1 MVWCNNEIYLWILQQ
16 SEYQRLPYPD
26 CSAVESNFTKRTPSV
41 PIFAIK
47 QNVTYRSILGI
58 KCNNE
63 EKASLLGLNISCT
76 TTTSKPPA
84 PNITAV
90 KFLKKHKDWSWKYA
104 PTNNLTGYYR
114 SCVVRDARCSSNKLD
129 ILPICSRTVCFVLYG
144 FLQFMVKEATGT
156 LSVLCV
162 NREDGW
168 FPSKRLQ
175 YHHRMHPRPTLLHF
189 KSFSTWS
196 KT

>member
-26 CSAVESNFTKRTPSV
+26 CSAFESNFTKRTPSV

-63 EKASLLGLNISCT
+63 EKASLWRLNISCT
-76 TTTSKPPA
+76 TTMSKPPA

-114 SCVVRDARCSSNKLD
+114 SCVVRDARCSSNKLN

-144 FLQFMVKEATGT
+144 FLQLMVKEATGT

-162 NREDGW
+162 NRGDGW

>member
-1 MVWCNNEIYLWILQQ
+1 MAWCNNEIYLWILQQ

-26 CSAVESNFTKRTPSV
+26 CSAVEYNFTKRTPSV

-63 EKASLLGLNISCT
+63 EKASLWGLNISCT

-114 SCVVRDARCSSNKLD
+114 SCVIRDARCSSSSYLFKN
-129 ILPICSRTVCFVLYG
+129 CVLCTLW
-144 FLQFMVKEATGT
+144 FLQLMVKEAKEP
-156 LSVLCV
+156 SVCFV
-162 NREDGW
+162 
-168 FPSKRLQ
+168 
-175 YHHRMHPRPTLLHF
+175 
-189 KSFSTWS
+189 
-196 KT
+196 